1 MNAKHAVSAGRDE
14 RHGKD
19 FSNPRKLGFM
29 RLIQLVFILN
39 VSAGIAGLVVLIKA
53 ARADLGFWDYS
64 NMVNVVLDGVALWLI
79 WERQRLARPFIIA
92 VSVANI
98 AVSVVYNLVTG
109 QFDMVTQLL
118 VWSFW
123 DIVLLLYFLTSR
135 RAKAVLTE
143 GFETERD
150 LEVQAADAKLY
161 RPRRWA
167 FWRNIIMYFCVFSVV
182 GHWMEAGYC
191 TFIRFGIIPGTYDP
205 NSQIWSDWLYPFC
218 VYGFGAVACVL
229 LLYPMKTLLQRV
241 LPGRFLP
248 LAGSFCANAF
258 VCTAIEFAM
267 GMMLNQPGP
276 DGKLPLWDYS
286 NMAFNFMGQVCL
298 QNAVAFGV
306 VATLMTWVIYPA
318 LERLIAKLPK
328 DGVNMLFV
336 IIVVGFCML
345 FFLYC
350 VNILIPGFDY
360 AAAGF
365 SNPVAE

>member
-1 MNAKHAVSAGRDE
+1 MDGAHAAPAEDKRKRG
-14 RHGKD
+14 
-19 FSNPRKLGFM
+19 FSNPKKLGFM
-29 RLIQLVFILN
+29 RFVEFMFIMN
-39 VSAGIAGLVVLIKA
+39 IIGGLLSLTLLIKA
-53 ARADLGFWDYS
+53 VRADMGFWEYVGMLD
-64 NMVNVVLDGVALWLI
+64 VVLDAIGLWLI
-79 WERQRLARPFIIA
+79 WGRQRLARPFIMGISVLNIA
-92 VSVANI
+92 VSVA
-98 AVSVVYNLVTG
+98 YNVMTG
-109 QFDMVTQLL
+109 SFDLIDQLL
-118 VWSFW
+118 VWSTW

-135 RAKAVLTE
+135 RAKAVLVE
-143 GFETERD
+143 GFETDRD
-150 LEVQAADAKLY
+150 LEVQEAAAELY
-161 RPRRWA
+161 RPRKWA
-167 FWRNIIMYFCVFSVV
+167 FWRDIIMYFCVFSVV

-191 TFIRFGIIPGTYDP
+191 TFIRLGIIPGTYDP

-229 LLYPMKTLLQRV
+229 LLYPVKTFLQRR

-248 LAGSFCANAF
+248 LFGSFCANAF
-258 VCTAIEFAM
+258 VCTSIEFAM

-286 NMAFNFMGQVCL
+286 NMAFNLMGQVCL

-336 IIVVGFCML
+336 FIVVGFCVL

-350 VNILIPGFDY
+350 VNVLIPSFDY
-360 AAAGF
+360 GSVGVA
-365 SNPVAE
+365 NPVAE